1 MWSKSSETISIVP
14 NTFSIM
20 TGIENSFES
29 SLVTVVG
36 ISMGD
41 EGKGRVVHEILEHEK
56 HTNRRPAAGVMKV
69 NGGANAGHTAA
80 GLKLNLLPSGVGDP
94 DVETLLI
101 GSGVVAD
108 PRKFL
113 WEAKPLEAR
122 GLKVIERL
130 LIDQKC
136 QMSDLSHRLLDLA
149 WENYRVNQLGMESRG
164 STGRGISPAY
174 GDETGQWQIFYQSFL
189 EDKDTF
195 SVALKQRCQRTL
207 DTIRWVCKVSESSWY
222 KFFDVLSDAEN
233 RANQASIQEEIFSV
247 EEFNFQRFL
256 GDEPYTLNLDEL
268 IDVYWEAGQEIKNC
282 IQDGREFLLRTAKKK
297 RFVVAEL
304 GQAYW
309 LDKRHGFTPNV
320 TASHTTTAELF
331 NSGGI
336 PLQPVTQIGCCKAYD
351 TKVGTHHFL
360 TKIDHQSDPWGEK
373 LAKLEFGTSTG
384 RQRMV
389 GWFDAVE
396 KGNALRYGG
405 FDQIVINKLD
415 ALSLDDSVPSELK
428 ICTAYRLPDGSLTKS
443 VPRNESLRQ
452 KLQPVYHHL
461 PGWRDPL
468 RGLHSFDE
476 LPIEA
481 KEYIAVMLSSLV
493 TVAYPEGWEGEKLPE
508 IRFIGVGPDP
518 GEIVTDIPCARELL
532 LSSSVQL
539 TAVS

>member
-1 MWSKSSETISIVP
+1 MVTSEKYVDP
-14 NTFSIM
+14 P
-20 TGIENSFES
+20 
-29 SLVTVVG
+29 LVSVIG

-41 EGKGRVVHEILEHEK
+41 EGKGRVVHEILENQK
-56 HTNRRPAAGVMKV
+56 RTNNEPAAGVMKV

-94 DVETLLI
+94 DVATLLI
-101 GSGVVAD
+101 GAGVVAD

-122 GLKVIERL
+122 GLQVMNRL

-149 WENYRVNQLGMESRG
+149 WENYRVHQLGMASRG

-189 EDKDTF
+189 ESKDAF
-195 SVALKQRCQRTL
+195 VLLMKQRCQRAL
-207 DTIRWVCKVSESSWY
+207 DTIRWVCKVDEPTWFQ
-222 KFFDVLSDAEN
+222 FFDTLSKAEN
-233 RANQASIQEEIFSV
+233 RANQASIDENIFPK
-247 EEFNFQRFL
+247 EEFEFKRFL
-256 GDEPYTLNLDEL
+256 GNEPFSLNIDSV
-268 IDVYWEAGQEIKNC
+268 IDVYWQAGKALENC
-282 IQDGREFLLRTAKKK
+282 IGDGRDFLIDSTQKKK
-297 RFVVAEL
+297 LIVAEF

-320 TASHTTTAELF
+320 TASHTTSAELF
-331 NSGGI
+331 HSGGI
-336 PLQPVTQIGCCKAYD
+336 PIQPLTQIGCCKAYD

-360 TKIDHQSDPWGEK
+360 TQIDHLSDPWGKK

-415 ALSLDDSVPSELK
+415 ALTLDSTVSTELK
-428 ICTAYRLPDGSLTKS
+428 ICTAYEFPDGRITRS

-452 KLQPVYHHL
+452 TLKPIYKCMQ
-461 PGWRDPL
+461 GWTEDL
-468 RGLHSFDE
+468 RGITQFEE
-476 LPIEA
+476 LPEQA
-481 KEYIAVMLSSLV
+481 KQYISEMFSSLV
-493 TVAYPEGWEGEKLPE
+493 EVAFPNGINGITLPK
-508 IRFIGVGPDP
+508 IRFIGIGPNP
-518 GEIVTDIPCARELL
+518 GEIISDTPSPEGL
-532 LSSSVQL
+532 LSYSKSAQL
-539 TAVS
+539 SPVS

>member
-1 MWSKSSETISIVP
+1 MSV
-14 NTFSIM
+14 
-20 TGIENSFES
+20 IEQSPES
-29 SLVTVVG
+29 SLVSVIG

-41 EGKGRVVHEILEHEK
+41 EGKGRVVHEILEQHK
-56 HTNRRPAAGVMKV
+56 STYGRPAAGVMKV

-94 DVETLLI
+94 DVETLFI

-113 WEAKPLEAR
+113 WEAKPLESR
-122 GLKVIERL
+122 GLKVINRL
-130 LIDQKC
+130 LIDEKC

-149 WENYRVNQLGMESRG
+149 WENYRINQLGMESRG

-174 GDETGQWQIFYQSFL
+174 CDETGQWQIFYQSFL
-189 EDKDTF
+189 EDKDLF
-195 SVALKQRCQRTL
+195 ALALKQRCQRTI
-207 DTIRWVCKVSESSWY
+207 DTIRWVCKVEESVWY
-222 KFFDVLSDAEN
+222 EFFDALTSAET
-233 RANQASIQEEIFSV
+233 RANKASIEDGIFSPD
-247 EEFNFQRFL
+247 EFDFGRFM
-256 GDEPYTLNLDEL
+256 GKQPFSLNLDEL
-268 IDVYWEAGQEIKNC
+268 IDVYWNAGKELAHC
-282 IQDGREFLLRTAKKK
+282 IQDGRDFLLHSVRKKK
-297 RFVVAEL
+297 LVVAEF

-320 TASHTTTAELF
+320 TASHTTSAELF

-360 TKIDHQSDPWGEK
+360 TQVDHLANPWGAK

-415 ALSLDDSVPSELK
+415 ALTLDDTVPPELK
-428 ICTAYRLPDGSLTKS
+428 ICTAYKMPDGTHTRS

-452 KLQPVYHHL
+452 KLEPVYKTL
-461 PGWRDPL
+461 PGWKDDL
-468 RGLHSFDE
+468 RGLTSFQQ
-476 LPIEA
+476 LPPQA
-481 KEYIAVMLSSLV
+481 KEYITEMLISLIE
-493 TVAYPEGWEGEKLPE
+493 VAYPHGWKHEKLPK
-508 IRFIGVGPDP
+508 IRFIGIGPDP
-518 GEIVTDIPCARELL
+518 GQIISDLPHTRDFLE
-532 LSSSVQL
+532 SKSVQ
-539 TAVS
+539 VSVLS

>member
-1 MWSKSSETISIVP
+1 MAD
-14 NTFSIM
+14 M
-20 TGIENSFES
+20 DQSFVS
-29 SLVTVVG
+29 SLVSVTG

-56 HTNRRPAAGVMKV
+56 KSLGRPAAGVMKV

-94 DVETLLI
+94 EVETLLI

-113 WEAKPLEAR
+113 WEAMPLEAR
-122 GLKVIERL
+122 GLEVINRL
-130 LIDQKC
+130 LIDQRC
-136 QMSDLSHRLLDLA
+136 QVSDLSHRLLDLA

-189 EDKDTF
+189 GNKNSF
-195 SVALKQRCQRTL
+195 AQALRERCQRAL
-207 DTIRWVCKVSESSWY
+207 DTIQWVCKVKEEDWHG
-222 KFFDVLSDAEN
+222 FFKTLTSAET
-233 RANQASIQEEIFSV
+233 RANQASLDEEIFSV
-247 EEFNFQRFL
+247 DEFDFQRFK
-256 GDEPYTLNLDEL
+256 GNKPFSLNLDEL
-268 IDVYWEAGQEIKNC
+268 IEVYWEAGNRLKAC
-282 IQDGREFLLRTAKKK
+282 VGDGRDFLLGAAQEK
-297 RFVVAEL
+297 RLVVAEF

-320 TASHTTTAELF
+320 TASHTTSSELF
-331 NSGGI
+331 HSGGI
-336 PLQPVTQIGCCKAYD
+336 PVQPINQVGCCKAYD

-360 TKIDHQSDPWGEK
+360 TQMDHLSDPWGQK

-415 ALSLDDSVPSELK
+415 ALTLDSSVPSELK
-428 ICTAYRLPDGSLTKS
+428 ICTAYQLADGQLTRA
-443 VPRNESLRQ
+443 VPRDENSRKSL
-452 KLQPVYHHL
+452 KPVYKTIAGWNENLKGMKSFEQL
-461 PGWRDPL
+461 PAQ
-468 RGLHSFDE
+468 
-476 LPIEA
+476 A
-481 KEYIAVMLSSLV
+481 KEYISEMLAAIIE
-493 TVAYPEGWEGEKLPE
+493 VAYPNGWSDIALPK
-508 IRFIGVGPDP
+508 IRFIGIGPDP
-518 GEIVTDIPCARELL
+518 GEIISDLPTTRQLL
-532 LSSSVQL
+532 ESVSSEPLPVAS
-539 TAVS
+539 

>member
-1 MWSKSSETISIVP
+1 MVTSEKYVDP
-14 NTFSIM
+14 P
-20 TGIENSFES
+20 
-29 SLVTVVG
+29 LVSVIG

-41 EGKGRVVHEILEHEK
+41 EGKGRVVHEILEHQK
-56 HTNRRPAAGVMKV
+56 RTNNEPAAGVMKV

-94 DVETLLI
+94 DVATLLI
-101 GSGVVAD
+101 GAGVVAD

-122 GLKVIERL
+122 GLQVMNRL

-149 WENYRVNQLGMESRG
+149 WENYRVHQLGMASRG

-189 EDKDTF
+189 ESKDAF
-195 SVALKQRCQRTL
+195 VLLMKQRCQRAL
-207 DTIRWVCKVSESSWY
+207 DTIRWVCKVDEPTWFQ
-222 KFFDVLSDAEN
+222 FFDTLSKAEN
-233 RANQASIQEEIFSV
+233 RANQASIDENIFPK
-247 EEFNFQRFL
+247 EEFEFKRFL
-256 GDEPYTLNLDEL
+256 GNEPFSLNIDSV
-268 IDVYWEAGQEIKNC
+268 IDVYWQAGKALENC
-282 IQDGREFLLRTAKKK
+282 IGDGRDFLIDSTQKKK
-297 RFVVAEL
+297 LIVAEF

-320 TASHTTTAELF
+320 TASHTTSAELF
-331 NSGGI
+331 HSGGI
-336 PLQPVTQIGCCKAYD
+336 PIQPLTQIGCCKAYD

-360 TKIDHQSDPWGEK
+360 TQIDHLSDPWGKK

-415 ALSLDDSVPSELK
+415 ALTLDSTVSTELK
-428 ICTAYRLPDGSLTKS
+428 ICTAYEFPDGRITRS

-452 KLQPVYHHL
+452 TLKPIYKCMQ
-461 PGWRDPL
+461 GWTEDL
-468 RGLHSFDE
+468 RGITQFEE
-476 LPIEA
+476 LPEQA
-481 KEYIAVMLSSLV
+481 KQYISEMFSNLV
-493 TVAYPEGWEGEKLPE
+493 EVAFPNGINGITLPK
-508 IRFIGVGPDP
+508 IRFIGIGPHP
-518 GEIVTDIPCARELL
+518 GEIISDTPSPEDL
-532 LSSSVQL
+532 LSYSKSAQL
-539 TAVS
+539 SPVS

>member
-1 MWSKSSETISIVP
+1 MSI
-14 NTFSIM
+14 
-20 TGIENSFES
+20 IEQKFQS
-29 SLVTVVG
+29 SLVSVTG

-41 EGKGRVVHEILEHEK
+41 EGKGRVVHEILENEK
-56 HTNRRPAAGVMKV
+56 HTQGRPAAGVMKV

-108 PRKFL
+108 PRKFI

-122 GLKVIERL
+122 GIKVMSRL

-136 QMSDLSHRLLDLA
+136 QLSDLSHRLLDLA

-174 GDETGQWQIFYQSFL
+174 GDETGQWQIFYQCFHENKQQFALAL
-189 EDKDTF
+189 E
-195 SVALKQRCQRTL
+195 QRCQRAI
-207 DTIRWVCKVSESSWY
+207 DTIRWVCKVDKSSWDE
-222 KFFDVLSDAEN
+222 FFDTLSIAET
-233 RANQASIQEEIFSV
+233 RANKTSIEDGIFSAD
-247 EEFNFQRFL
+247 EFDFNRFK
-256 GDEPYTLNLDEL
+256 GDEPFTLNLDAL
-268 IDVYWEAGQEIKNC
+268 IEVYWIAGKELVNC
-282 IQDGREFLLRTAKKK
+282 IKDGRDFLIHSAQEKKL
-297 RFVVAEL
+297 VVAEF
-304 GQAYW
+304 GQAFW

-320 TASHTTTAELF
+320 TASHTTSAELF

-336 PLQPVTQIGCCKAYD
+336 PLQAVTQIGCCKAYD

-360 TKIDHQSDPWGEK
+360 TKIDHLSDPWGKK

-415 ALSLDDSVPSELK
+415 ALTLDNSVPSELK
-428 ICTAYRLPDGSLTKS
+428 ICTAYKQPDGTVTKS

-452 KLQPVYHHL
+452 QLEPIYQIL
-461 PGWRDPL
+461 PGWTEDL
-468 RGLHSFDE
+468 GGLKSFDH
-476 LPIEA
+476 LPLEA
-481 KEYIAVMLSSLV
+481 KSYIVAMLASIIE
-493 TVAYPEGWEGEKLPE
+493 VAYPNGWKDQKLPE
-508 IRFIGVGPDP
+508 IRFIGIGPDP
-518 GEIVTDIPCARELL
+518 GEIISDLPSSKVLLESTTFEL
-532 LSSSVQL
+532 SV
-539 TAVS
+539 AS

>member
-1 MWSKSSETISIVP
+1 MKQ
-14 NTFSIM
+14 
-20 TGIENSFES
+20 SFES
-29 SLVTVVG
+29 SLVSVIG

-41 EGKGRVVHEILEHEK
+41 EGKGRVVHEVLEHEK
-56 HTNRRPAAGVMKV
+56 HIHGRPAAGVMKV

-113 WEAKPLEAR
+113 WEAKPLEKR
-122 GLKVIERL
+122 GLQVISRL

-174 GDETGQWQIFYQSFL
+174 GDETGQWQIYYQSFL
-189 EDKDTF
+189 EDKDAF
-195 SVALKQRCQRTL
+195 SLALKQRCQRAL
-207 DTIRWVCKVSESSWY
+207 DTIRWVCKVQESDWY
-222 KFFDVLSDAEN
+222 DFFENLSSAET
-233 RANQASIQEEIFSV
+233 RANDASIQDDIFPSD
-247 EEFNFQRFL
+247 EFDFKRFM
-256 GDEPYTLNLDEL
+256 GNDPFSLNLEEL
-268 IDVYWEAGQEIKNC
+268 TEVYWDAGKELQDCIK
-282 IQDGREFLLRTAKKK
+282 DGRDFLLRSAQKK
-297 RFVVAEL
+297 RLVVAEF

-320 TASHTTTAELF
+320 TASHTTSAELF
-331 NSGGI
+331 HSGGI
-336 PLQPVTQIGCCKAYD
+336 PLQPITEIGCCKAYD

-360 TKIDHQSDPWGEK
+360 TKIDHLSDPWGKK

-396 KGNALRYGG
+396 KGNAFRYGG

-415 ALSLDDSVPSELK
+415 ALTLDNSVSPELK
-428 ICTAYRLPDGSLTKS
+428 ICTAYRLPDGTVTKL
-443 VPRNESLRQ
+443 VPRNEAVRQ
-452 KLQPVYHHL
+452 KLQPIYKTL
-461 PGWRDPL
+461 PGWTKEL
-468 RGLHSFDE
+468 KGLTSFTQ
-476 LPIEA
+476 LPVEA
-481 KEYIAVMLSSLV
+481 KKYIAVMLLSLV
-493 TVAYPEGWEGEKLPE
+493 DVAYPNGWENEQLPR
-508 IRFIGVGPDP
+508 IRFIGIGPDP
-518 GEIVTDIPCARELL
+518 GEIISDLPPSHDLLTSASVEL
-532 LSSSVQL
+532 S
-539 TAVS
+539 AVL